1 MKLYTRTGDD
11 GSTGLFGGAR
21 VRKDHVR
28 IEAYGTVDELNGLLG
43 LALAACTGE
52 DDGSRHLLELLGP
65 IQSRLFDLGADL
77 ATPADSP
84 HADKVRRLAETEVAE
99 LENLIDDID
108 GRNDEIRAF
117 VMPGGSEL
125 AARLHVARGACR
137 RSERA
142 IVSLADVD
150 EVNPATIRFM
160 NRLSDLLFAS
170 ARFAN
175 KSLDIADVPWVAR
188 SPTGSE
194 G

>member
-43 LALAACTGE
+43 LALAGCTGE
-52 DDGSRHLLELLGP
+52 DEGSRHLLERLGP

-84 HADKVRRLAETEVAE
+84 HADKVRRLAETEVEE
-99 LENLIDDID
+99 LERLIDDID
-108 GRNDEIRAF
+108 GRNDEIRTF

-142 IVSLADVD
+142 IVALADVE
-150 EVNPATIRFM
+150 EVNAPTIRFV
-160 NRLSDLLFAS
+160 NRLSDLLFAA
-170 ARFAN
+170 ARYAN
-175 KSLDIADVPWVAR
+175 KSQGLPDVPWVAE
-188 SPTGSE
+188 SPSASKD
-194 G
+194 

>member
-175 KSLDIADVPWVAR
+175 KSLGIADVPWVAR

>member
-43 LALAACTGE
+43 LALAACTGD
-52 DDGSRHLLELLGP
+52 DDGSRHLLETLGP

-175 KSLDIADVPWVAR
+175 KSLGIADVPWVAR

>member
-108 GRNDEIRAF
+108 GRNDEIRTF

-175 KSLDIADVPWVAR
+175 KSLGIADVPWVAR
-188 SPTGSE
+188 SPGGS
-194 G
+194 GG